1 MYFLSKLFLIS
12 DCKSSSAHIK
22 PGLPQWLRLYCYLC
36 SALNLTPMCLNLLS
50 LVRATIKRVNSHS
63 HTNHWRSGQ
72 DPQYPT
78 ISHSP
83 GISVNT
89 QRGQFIGE
97 WNSYEDLAKREAGC
111 SAKLLL
117 THLWVDGG
125 KYKVLK
131 SVLLI
136 RPVRGAACV
145 NVKCKILLPA
155 LIKWLLCA
163 AF

>member
-36 SALNLTPMCLNLLS
+36 SALNLPPMCLNLLS

-97 WNSYEDLAKREAGC
+97 WNSYEDLAKSEAGC

-117 THLWVDGG
+117 THTFQSMEVNTKCWNLFYSSDQWEELHVLMWNA
-125 KYKVLK
+125 KYYYLH
-131 SVLLI
+131 
-136 RPVRGAACV
+136 
-145 NVKCKILLPA
+145 
-155 LIKWLLCA
+155 
-163 AF
+163 